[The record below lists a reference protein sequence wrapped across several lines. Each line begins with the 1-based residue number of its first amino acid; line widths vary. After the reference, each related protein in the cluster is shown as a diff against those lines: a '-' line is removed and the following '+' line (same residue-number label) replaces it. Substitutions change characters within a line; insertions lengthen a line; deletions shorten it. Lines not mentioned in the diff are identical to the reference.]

1 MNTIIKKYDNITVTV
16 ETQET
21 IDHEMMDLMK
31 RYHDSTAY
39 LENTKAIYQ
48 PKIDAIAS
56 TKAEAIQKQINSLG
70 DLAMQAG
77 LYARPL
83 IAYYINNKS
92 GQQERLHIVIPVKG
106 ANINNYRITI
116 NDCSY
121 NSMMEYAT
129 TKWSK
134 ESDSPLVG
142 WEEYAIYD
150 KLRLFLMNR
159 IKEKVDR
166 NYDAGNHIVDQYN
179 DIAGN

>member
-92 GQQERLHIVIPVKG
+92 GQQERFHVVIPAK
-106 ANINNYRITI
+106 NQLINNYRIAI

-134 ESDSPLVG
+134 EGDSPLVS
-142 WEEYAIYD
+142 WEDYAIYGN
-150 KLRLFLMNR
+150 LRLFLMNR
-159 IKEKVDR
+159 IKEKVNR